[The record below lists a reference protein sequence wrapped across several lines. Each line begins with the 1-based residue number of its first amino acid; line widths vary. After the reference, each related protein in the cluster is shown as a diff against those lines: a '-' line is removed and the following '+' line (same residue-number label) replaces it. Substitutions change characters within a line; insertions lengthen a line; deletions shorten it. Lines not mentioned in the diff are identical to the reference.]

1 MNQWAF
7 VIAAYSVA
15 AGATALLLAWSFAA
29 MRSAE
34 AEAERLRS
42 PE

>member
-15 AGATALLLAWSFAA
+15 AVATLGLLAWAYGS
-29 MRSAE
+29 MRRAESAVD
-34 AEAERLRS
+34 ALKSR
-42 PE
+42 P